1 MKDSVEFQQMRKFL
15 DKLHPPYQEALRKS
29 GFDHKLEFKP
39 PEPPKP
45 KKKLRKKEVIW
56 FNPPFS
62 CNVKTNI
69 GREFLKLLDRSFPVG
84 NPLRKVF
91 NRNTVKIGYKCM
103 PNMAMAISRHN
114 KKILQEPDVRTKID
128 CKCEGGPQNCPVN
141 GDCKDKW
148 VVYSAKVTENIS
160 GKSETYTGLTSRAF
174 MTRRKEHLRDFED
187 PDCRISSR
195 LSGHIWDLKDQG
207 LGYSLSWSILDRAP
221 PFNTTKRKCL
231 LCLKEK
237 HHIMYDREHSS
248 LNKRSEV
255 FNTCRHRTQGLLSNF
270 KSN

>member
-1 MKDSVEFQQMRKFL
+1 
-15 DKLHPPYQEALRKS
+15 
-29 GFDHKLEFKP
+29 
-39 PEPPKP
+39 
-45 KKKLRKKEVIW
+45 
-56 FNPPFS
+56 
-62 CNVKTNI
+62 
-69 GREFLKLLDRSFPVG
+69 
-84 NPLRKVF
+84 
-91 NRNTVKIGYKCM
+91 
-103 PNMAMAISRHN
+103 
-114 KKILQEPDVRTKID
+114 
-128 CKCEGGPQNCPVN
+128 
-141 GDCKDKW
+141 
-148 VVYSAKVTENIS
+148 
-160 GKSETYTGLTSRAF
+160 

-255 FNTCRHRTQGLLSNF
+255 FNTCRHRTQELLSNF